1 MAPTAIPN
9 SSRRASPTHRF
20 SARWYGEFATDAT
33 RVSNPGRNHLGDTTA
48 TDVSIP
54 IEGGDRYSG
63 YAAVHLHSPSPTRRT
78 MRFTADID
86 GTAIDRF
93 RSLEPDR
100 VPIPAIHQRDDG
112 DWYVTVAH
120 LETVVTALLADGLS
134 VSVTPVIEARDLHTD
149 VRPADAPPLPWH
161 TD

>member
-1 MAPTAIPN
+1 
-9 SSRRASPTHRF
+9 
-20 SARWYGEFATDAT
+20 
-33 RVSNPGRNHLGDTTA
+33 
-48 TDVSIP
+48 
-54 IEGGDRYSG
+54 
-63 YAAVHLHSPSPTRRT
+63 

-134 VSVTPVIEARDLHTD
+134 VTVTPVIEARDLPTD

-161 TD
+161 TDSATPRTSLGAKRPQCVSREPCDMILVGRQPVRVIPWTQDLPVAWLTIPTYQEIINRKDLYT